1 MLHTTPDK
9 LTAASAASSTRSLN
23 RLVSVTE
30 VIKREWTR
38 ARQSASRR
46 DGDEGA
52 KPETRAKAERAGD
65 RLPTRLHQ
73 YNELVCLERLIE
85 EERVEDAS
93 SLQARHDEVIMAV
106 TEPGRRRPKKSHS
119 AAMVITL
126 SLRPLDAAELAGKSI
141 TFVEH
146 RRGTG

>member
-1 MLHTTPDK
+1 MLHTIPSE

-38 ARQSASRR
+38 ARQSATRREGDAAEPSR
-46 DGDEGA
+46 G
-52 KPETRAKAERAGD
+52 KAERTGD

-85 EERVEDAS
+85 EETAEDAS
-93 SLQARHDEVIMAV
+93 SMQARHDEVIMAV
-106 TEPGRRRPKKSHS
+106 TEPGRKRAKKTHS

-126 SLRPLDAAELAGKSI
+126 ALRPLDAAELVGKSI
-141 TFVEH
+141 TSVRCCSEA
-146 RRGTG
+146 G